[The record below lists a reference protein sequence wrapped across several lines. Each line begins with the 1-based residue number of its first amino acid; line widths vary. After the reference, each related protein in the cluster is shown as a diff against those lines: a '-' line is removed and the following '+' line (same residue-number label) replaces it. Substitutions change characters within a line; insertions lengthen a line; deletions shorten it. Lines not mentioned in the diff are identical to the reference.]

1 MSWNKFPVTPES
13 SIDRRGFKCGE
24 GVMLCPTTN
33 TIYQTL
39 SFATHSYATS
49 AHLYLLSDSPI
60 LERQYKIVIKNV
72 ASESWAQM

>member
-1 MSWNKFPVTPES
+1 
-13 SIDRRGFKCGE
+13 
-24 GVMLCPTTN
+24 MLCPTTN